1 MGEGA
6 KTSLLQAAAQR
17 ILKIECT
24 DIALDRGGEPLL
36 SILGPGAIFID
47 KQGQISFRFDVSSEQ
62 YKPFKKARL
71 EHPRLPPPPPKD
83 KDYYKL
89 TAKPSSG
96 QIWRAN
102 LLEPEVNKL
111 TRDSFRNSPGNAA
124 GKVHK

>member
-47 KQGQISFRFDVSSEQ
+47 KKGQIFFKFDVSSEQ
-62 YKPFKKARL
+62 YKPFKKTRL
-71 EHPRLPPPPPKD
+71 WHPPLPPAPPKD
-83 KDYYKL
+83 KNYYKL
-89 TAKPSSG
+89 TAKISSG
-96 QIWRAN
+96 QKWRGN
-102 LLEPEVNKL
+102 PLEPE
-111 TRDSFRNSPGNAA
+111 GN
-124 GKVHK
+124 